1 MAEERPV
8 SPNQVRQIAERAFT
22 IEHYILRRA
31 WGYCFGIVA
40 VQIALITFLPLL
52 LESVGFSAVYGLE
65 TRILVNTTI
74 SMIGIAFATWILKK
88 AYNVM
93 KVRREIVDS
102 IWTKMLRPSR
112 VAVVWLA
119 YYVPIILAII
129 FLRPLAGAVLY
140 GILATS
146 TLPFLFALKVSFPE
160 QIPREGIAVL
170 ITYALCTIGILT
182 LFLLHAHMIFY
193 LTILTIMAA
202 VFLSAS
208 LHAYRQKLPNS
219 PEDQV

>member
-1 MAEERPV
+1 LAEESV

-22 IEHYILRRA
+22 IEQYILRRA

-52 LESVGFSAVYGLE
+52 LESAGFSAFYGLE
-65 TRILVNTTI
+65 ARILVNTTI
-74 SMIGIAFATWILKK
+74 SIIGIAITTWILKK

-93 KVRREIVDS
+93 LVRREIVDS
-102 IWTKMLRPSR
+102 IWTKMLRPSG
-112 VAVVWLA
+112 VAAGWLV
-119 YYVPIILAII
+119 YYVPIILAIV

-140 GILATS
+140 GVLATS
-146 TLPFLFALKVSFPE
+146 TAPFLFALKVSFPE

-170 ITYALCTIGILT
+170 VTYAFSTFSILI
-182 LFLLHAHMIFY
+182 LFLLHAQNVLYLIF
-193 LTILTIMAA
+193 LSTLAA

-208 LHAYRQKLPNS
+208 LYAYKQKPPNS
-219 PEDQV
+219 PEDHA